1 MECIFCRYENAM
13 DCWNTLCKMLRTLKL
28 MLAHH
33 MMGLKKQVSSDVRN
47 SVFYSPVKF
56 GAFSPFQE
64 VSLPSDVLG

>member
-1 MECIFCRYENAM
+1 MDCEFCRYENAM

-33 MMGLKKQVSSDVRN
+33 MMGLKKHVPSDVRN
-47 SVFYSPVKF
+47 SIFYS

-64 VSLPSDVLG
+64 VSLPSDVVG